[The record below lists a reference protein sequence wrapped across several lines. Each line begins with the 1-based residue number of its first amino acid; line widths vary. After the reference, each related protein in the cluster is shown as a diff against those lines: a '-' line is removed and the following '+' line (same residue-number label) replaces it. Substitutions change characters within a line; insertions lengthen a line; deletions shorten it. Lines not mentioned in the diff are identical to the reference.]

1 LTLFLS
7 LVKDAEMSSKTIT
20 GNLHWIPADENGPN
34 LPFELEKMSAFAYV
48 EPRADVEGA
57 VLIRGLAGDG
67 SDSAVKVQWVPG
79 YPVPETSAGDVITVL
94 AAQRPI
100 ATITV
105 TGAMESAGADAHA

>member
-1 LTLFLS
+1 
-7 LVKDAEMSSKTIT
+7 MSSKTIT

-34 LPFELEKMSAFAYV
+34 LPFE
-48 EPRADVEGA
+48 PRTDVEGA